1 MPHRKSAERPTPP
14 STAPPPRQRFDAAA
28 CRSLAQL
35 TKVLSAEANRVESAW
50 KRSLPKILGR
60 KPDAACLKALA
71 ALNLGRNAGLVC
83 HGECDKYFENIEYHS
98 RRLAK
103 FGITADAAAASM
115 ESYRAA
121 LRERLRPSSETEAA
135 LCQLVFQTK
144 FALHH
149 AYYQVRDAEAQA
161 FYDVFRDH
169 LEALTLVELNE
180 RVLRT
185 LMRTFR
191 ADVGVLLLRGPGSA
205 RLTVAARQ
213 GLDAKLARAFESSG
227 RRGFAGR
234 IAFAGKPLAV
244 ADTSSQSCGIS
255 AKVRESLRSVWGAP
269 LTAAGKAT
277 GVLVLGFR
285 REYHC
290 LPREMLLLEAIAGRC
305 AQAIEKARLLEDLHA
320 REAQIRALGE
330 HMLKVE
336 EEERRR
342 ISRELHDEVGQA
354 MQVIRLYLE
363 MMRSELPDGARA
375 IAPRLS
381 ETQRLTEQTIVEM
394 RRLIS
399 ALSPNVLEQLGLAA
413 SVRQFIKLF
422 LGTFKGRVRL
432 RIAPI
437 DRVPQSAEIVM
448 YRLVQEC
455 LSNVLKH
462 ANARQVSL
470 NIARRNGSLCL
481 SIEDDGVGFDLPAAA
496 RKLDSF
502 GLAGMRERV
511 TMLGGSIDI
520 RSAKGKGTR
529 ILATL
534 PV

>member
-1 MPHRKSAERPTPP
+1 MA
-14 STAPPPRQRFDAAA
+14 
-28 CRSLAQL
+28 RSD
-35 TKVLSAEANRVESAW
+35 LSAEPPDQSTDSAPRPEFGAATSSSLARLAAALEAKARRVESAW
-50 KRSLPKILGR
+50 KRGLPKLPGG
-60 KPDAACLKALA
+60 KADAACLKALG
-71 ALNLGRNAGLVC
+71 ALNLGRNVGRIRT
-83 HGECDKYFENIEYHS
+83 GDCDGYFENIEYHS

-103 FGITADAAAASM
+103 FGVTADAAACSI

-121 LRERLRPSSETEAA
+121 LRASLNPDSETEAA
-135 LCQLVFQTK
+135 LDQLVFQTK
-144 FALHH
+144 FALHQ
-149 AYYQVRDAEAQA
+149 AYYQVRNAEAQA
-161 FYDVFRDH
+161 FYDVFQDH
-169 LEALTLVELNE
+169 LESLSLVELNE

-185 LMRTFR
+185 LIRTFR
-191 ADVGVLLLRGPGSA
+191 ADVGVLLLRAGDSA
-205 RLTVAARQ
+205 RLSVAARQ

-227 RRGFAGR
+227 QRGFAGR
-234 IAFAGKPLAV
+234 VASSGKPRAV
-244 ADTSSQSCGIS
+244 ADTSSRRAGM
-255 AKVRESLRSVWGAP
+255 AEKVRKNLRSVWGAP
-269 LTAAGKAT
+269 LAAAGKVS

-290 LPREMLLLEAIAGRC
+290 LPREMLLLEAIAARC
-305 AQAIEKARLLEDLHA
+305 AQAIEKARLAEDLHA

-354 MQVIRLYLE
+354 MLVIRLYLE

-399 ALSPNVLEQLGLAA
+399 ALSPNVLEQLGLSA
-413 SVRQFIKLF
+413 SVRQFVKVF
-422 LGTFKGRVRL
+422 LGTFAGRVRL
-432 RIAPI
+432 RIAPTG
-437 DRVPQSAEIVM
+437 RLPQAAEIVM

-455 LSNVLKH
+455 LSNILKH
-462 ANARQVSL
+462 AKARQVSL
-470 NIARRNGSLCL
+470 NISRRNGSLCL

-496 RKLDSF
+496 AKLDSF

-511 TMLGGSIDI
+511 AMLGGSIEI
-520 RSAKGKGTR
+520 RSAKGKGTK
-529 ILATL
+529 IQATL

>member
-1 MPHRKSAERPTPP
+1 MAHRHISAGSPAQSTDSPLRPD
-14 STAPPPRQRFDAAA
+14 FDAAT
-28 CRSLAQL
+28 RHSLVRLAAAL
-35 TKVLSAEANRVESAW
+35 EAKASRVELAW
-50 KRSLPKILGR
+50 KRGLPKLLGGR
-60 KPDAACLKALA
+60 ADTACLKALA
-71 ALNLGRNAGLVC
+71 ALNLGQNLGPVRSSDYEG
-83 HGECDKYFENIEYHS
+83 YFESIEYHS

-103 FGITADAAAASM
+103 FGITADAASCSI
-115 ESYRAA
+115 ESYRAV
-121 LRERLRPSSETEAA
+121 LRTSLNPGNEAEAA
-135 LCQLVFQTK
+135 LDQLLFQTK

-149 AYYQVRDAEAQA
+149 AYYQVRNSEAQA
-161 FYDVFRDH
+161 FYDVFQDH
-169 LEALTLVELNE
+169 LESLSLVELNE

-185 LMRTFR
+185 LIRTFR
-191 ADVGVLLLRGPGSA
+191 ADVGVLLLRGQDSG
-205 RLTVAARQ
+205 RLSVAARQ
-213 GLDAKLARAFESSG
+213 GLDAKLAQAFESNG
-227 RRGFAGR
+227 KCGFAGGV
-234 IAFAGKPLAV
+234 AAAGKPQTI
-244 ADTSSQSCGIS
+244 ADTASQPSGI
-255 AKVRESLRSVWGAP
+255 AVIIRRNLRSVWGAP
-269 LTAAGKAT
+269 LTAGQKVT

-290 LPREMLLLEAIAGRC
+290 LPREMLLLEAIAARC
-305 AQAIEKARLLEDLHA
+305 AQAIAKARLVEDLHA

-354 MQVIRLYLE
+354 MLVIRLYLE

-381 ETQRLTEQTIVEM
+381 ETQRLTEQTIIEM

-413 SVRQFIKLF
+413 SVRQFVKVF
-422 LGTFKGRVRL
+422 LGTFPGRVRL

-437 DRVPQSAEIVM
+437 DRVPPSAEIVM

-462 ANARQVSL
+462 AKASQVNL
-470 NIARRNGSLCL
+470 NISRKNGSLCL

-529 ILATL
+529 IQAAL